1 LTKDALGH
9 ILGDFWAVFHKS
21 IWPPCLERS

>member
-1 LTKDALGH
+1 LGH